1 MLSVSRMYRIVQ
13 NFGESVH
20 SRYWRGKHWRI
31 QQFGIL
37 AMVKLCKKLNSHI
50 FLYFANTVAFNH
62 YGVHVRGRPIAF
74 MFSIETVVRGYHI
87 FKEIQNAAID
97 GTELPCGREI
107 VNAHDPFAIAIKEAT
122 PTGNVNIGH
131 TPRVI
136 LSVQLFGFYS
146 SRWDYS
152 VCSE

>member
-1 MLSVSRMYRIVQ
+1 
-13 NFGESVH
+13 
-20 SRYWRGKHWRI
+20 
-31 QQFGIL
+31 
-37 AMVKLCKKLNSHI
+37 MVKLCKKLNSHI

-87 FKEIQNAAID
+87 FKEIRNAAID

-107 VNAHDPFAIAIKEAT
+107 VSAHDPFAIAIKKAT
-122 PTGNVNIGH
+122 PTGNVTVEH

-136 LSVQLFGFYS
+136 SSVFIRQGGTIVCVVNGTRQYS
-146 SRWDYS
+146 SDLPWHSLTMAYSHSKIHWDRVTPIS
-152 VCSE
+152 L